1 MGCLIPEENKS
12 EVELTDNWSDVV
24 NSTSSL
30 PTAKP
35 KASSRCKAA
44 FGRYL
49 FSVSLGGKNHQ
60 SSCSPEGKIANSQS
74 DRVFTS
80 EPSVQFPPLIS
91 SSLHSHSTI
100 PQLYFSP
107 FNSSHFVFSH
117 QWQNRMKNLS
127 SYLSLG
133 MTPKIHL
140 LKNWEA
146 IAFVRRRGAAD
157 GTSGSHCHWVLWR
170 TLQESEGEYL
180 VLLASQ
186 MTAILWV
193 PPFPSRHLWH
203 FSQCSDQPN
212 ISMTGTTCSIIAKRN
227 NPLGADAVSALH
239 FWMVGAIQAAC
250 LGGGLLRAYW
260 NILQRGT
267 SYPRLYHLYGSESP
281 WNVGPRML
289 GQHCTVLNCVF
300 LWKV

>member
-1 MGCLIPEENKS
+1 MWLTPLPVYQQPNQKLLVGVRQLSGGIFFLCLLEGK
-12 EVELTDNWSDVV
+12 T
-24 NSTSSL
+24 TSPAALQKAKL
-30 PTAKP
+30 PTA
-35 KASSRCKAA
+35 SQIE
-44 FGRYL
+44 
-49 FSVSLGGKNHQ
+49 FSPLNQ
-60 SSCSPEGKIANSQS
+60 
-74 DRVFTS
+74 VFS
-80 EPSVQFPPLIS
+80 FPHSFPPVCN
-91 SSLHSHSTI
+91 SHSTI

-212 ISMTGTTCSIIAKRN
+212 ISTIGTTCSIIAKRS